1 MNMHKRAFLILMLV
15 GLMAGSA
22 AAAARPALTLPEAEK
37 LLVRGGYLDTLNAA
51 YWAVA
56 QGEAIVPILA
66 RLLANREKYAQELG
80 GATGAFPFNVVWA
93 LGRIPKSSSLQVL
106 EKYYFT
112 TKDPLAALAM
122 KGWRLRA
129 REENPRYGV
138 LAKDAVLLES
148 SDQQA
153 RVLKRIK
160 SGQQVKILHEKNSN
174 PREVG
179 PRGGPMFY
187 DRVEL
192 LPSGEQGFIPRAG
205 DDFTPFM

>member
-1 MNMHKRAFLILMLV
+1 
-15 GLMAGSA
+15 MAGSA
-22 AAAARPALTLPEAEK
+22 AAAARPALTLPEVEK
-37 LLVRGGYLDTLNAA
+37 RLVRGGYLDTLNAA

-56 QGEAIVPILA
+56 QGEAVVPILA
-66 RLLANREKYAQELG
+66 QLLENREKYAKELG
-80 GATGAFPFNVVWA
+80 GATGAFPLNVVWA

-106 EKYYFT
+106 EKYYFA

-122 KGWRLRA
+122 QGWKLRA
-129 REENPRYGV
+129 REESPRYGV

-148 SDQQA
+148 PDQQSM
-153 RVLKRIK
+153 VLKRIK
-160 SGQQVKILHEKNSN
+160 AGQQVKILHEKNPN

-187 DRVEL
+187 DRVDL
-192 LPSGEQGFIPRAG
+192 VPSGEQGYIPRAG

>member
-1 MNMHKRAFLILMLV
+1 MRKRNFLILMLV
-15 GLMAGSA
+15 GLVAGSA
-22 AAAARPALTLPEAEK
+22 AAAAPPALTLPVVEQR
-37 LLVRGGYLDTLNAA
+37 LVRGGYLDTLNAA

-56 QGEAIVPILA
+56 QGEAVGPILA
-66 RLLANREKYAQELG
+66 PLLANREKYAKEAG

-106 EKYYFT
+106 EKYYFA

-122 KGWRLRA
+122 QGWKLRA
-129 REENPRYGV
+129 REESPRYGV

-148 SDQQA
+148 PDKQA

-160 SGQQVKILHEKNSN
+160 PGQQVKILHEKNPN
-174 PREVG
+174 PREVE

-187 DRVEL
+187 DRVDL
-192 LPSGEQGFIPRAG
+192 VPSGEQGYIPRAG

>member
-1 MNMHKRAFLILMLV
+1 MLV
-15 GLMAGSA
+15 GLVAGSA
-22 AAAARPALTLPEAEK
+22 AAAARPALTLPEVEK
-37 LLVRGGYLDTLNAA
+37 RLVRGGYLDTLNAA

-56 QGEAIVPILA
+56 QGEAVVPILA
-66 RLLANREKYAQELG
+66 QLLENREKYAKELG
-80 GATGAFPFNVVWA
+80 GATGAFPLNVVWA

-106 EKYYFT
+106 EKYYFA

-122 KGWRLRA
+122 QGWKLRA
-129 REENPRYGV
+129 REESPRYGV

-148 SDQQA
+148 PDQQSM
-153 RVLKRIK
+153 VLKRIK
-160 SGQQVKILHEKNSN
+160 AGQQVKILHEKNPN

-187 DRVEL
+187 DRVDL
-192 LPSGEQGFIPRAG
+192 VPSGEQGYIPRAG